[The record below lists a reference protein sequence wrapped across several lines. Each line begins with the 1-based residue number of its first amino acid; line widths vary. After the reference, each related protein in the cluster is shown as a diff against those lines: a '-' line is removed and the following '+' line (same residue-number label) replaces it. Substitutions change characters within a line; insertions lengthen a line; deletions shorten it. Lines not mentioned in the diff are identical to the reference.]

1 MSKETKPN
9 HPPKPEPIKLGT
21 SQRTYATAYANRPP
35 TKRMDTWSWKMVIHS
50 EDVEK
55 NSVSLGRLAIRDVRK
70 KMEQVY
76 KEQQP
81 QVYANEVEKQS
92 FVDLMEMWYLDVVV
106 PRLPE
111 AKIRDEFKL
120 SKRTVLNYQQGIKNL
135 GKVAKDLLVSELN
148 EKSAQEL
155 VRGLQLKYAP
165 RTVQLHATTLR
176 QILLWAWKKQKIDV
190 QITVV
195 TKRPKGA
202 KGYVNKRHTPTDADV
217 EKLLGSLRIC
227 SLKKMVY
234 IGWKTGARTGEICD
248 LIWGD
253 VYKNASGYWIRFSGK
268 TGTRKCPITEEV
280 YTEIR
285 GFKKDNESEQD
296 RLFTPSFRTNCSPQ
310 LRKSCEVRGIEPFTV
325 YGLRRLRVDTLQ
337 RQGIETAVYE
347 RIMGHSIRMAQ
358 EIYRTTNDAD
368 LQGTLVGSVPK
379 RSASVDTETVL
390 TGLIGRLGLSLE
402 EALMRLMG

>member
-1 MSKETKPN
+1 MSKKTKIN
-9 HPPKPEPIKLGT
+9 HPSKPEPIKLGT
-21 SQRTYATAYANRPP
+21 SQQTYATAYANRPP
-35 TKRMDTWSWKMVIHS
+35 TKRMEFWSWKMVIHS
-50 EDVEK
+50 EDVEN

-70 KMEQVY
+70 KMEQIY
-76 KEQQP
+76 KKQQP
-81 QVYANEVEKQS
+81 QVYANEVEKQN

-135 GKVAKDLLVSELN
+135 VKVAKDLLVSELN

-176 QILLWAWKKQKIDV
+176 QILLWAWKKQKIDT

-195 TKRPKGA
+195 TKRPKGE
-202 KGYVNKRHTPTDADV
+202 KGYVNNRHTPTDADV
-217 EKLLGSLRIC
+217 TKLLGSMRMC

-248 LIWGD
+248 LTWGD
-253 VYKNASGYWIRFSGK
+253 VYKNASGYWIPFSGK
-268 TGTRKCPITEEV
+268 TGTRKCPITEEL
-280 YTEIR
+280 YKEIR
-285 GFKKDNESEQD
+285 GFKKDNEREQD
-296 RLFTPSFRTNCSPQ
+296 RLFTPSFRTNCSSK
-310 LRKSCEVRGIEPFTV
+310 LRNSCEIQGIEPFTI

-358 EIYRTTNDAD
+358 EIYQTTNDAD
-368 LQGTLVGSVPK
+368 LQGTLVSTAGESSNDGMK
-379 RSASVDTETVL
+379 VL
-390 TGLIGRLGLSLE
+390 LAGLIGKLELSLE
-402 EALMRLMG
+402 

>member
-1 MSKETKPN
+1 MSKRTKPN
-9 HPPKPEPIKLGT
+9 QPPKPEPIKIGT
-21 SQRTYATAYANRPP
+21 SGRTYATAYANRPP
-35 TKRMDTWSWKMVIHS
+35 TKRMDNWSWKMVIHS
-50 EDVEK
+50 EDAEK

-76 KEQQP
+76 KEEQP

-148 EKSAQEL
+148 EKSAQEM

-195 TKRPKGA
+195 TKRPKGE
-202 KGYVNKRHTPTDADV
+202 KGYVNNRHTPTDADV
-217 EKLLGSLRIC
+217 EKLLGSMRMC
-227 SLKKMVY
+227 SLKMMVY

-248 LIWGD
+248 LVWGD
-253 VYKNASGYWIRFSGK
+253 VFRTGKDCWIRFSGK

-280 YTEIR
+280 YTEVR
-285 GFKKDNESEQD
+285 SFKRDTDSEQG

-310 LRKSCEVRGIEPFTV
+310 LRKSCEIRGIEPFTV

-368 LQGTLVGSVPK
+368 LQGTLKSSASN
-379 RSASVDTETVL
+379 RSASIDPEAVL
-390 TGLIGRLGLSLE
+390 TGLIERLGLSLE
-402 EALMRLMG
+402 EALMRLMK

>member
-1 MSKETKPN
+1 MSRMTKN
-9 HPPKPEPIKLGT
+9 HQMEKPDPIKLGT
-21 SQRTYATAYANRPP
+21 AKKIYATAYANRPP
-35 TKRMDTWSWKMVIHS
+35 TKRMEFWSWKMVIHAD
-50 EDVEK
+50 DVE
-55 NSVSLGRLAIRDVRK
+55 NGSISLGRLTIRDVRK

-135 GKVAKDLLVSELN
+135 GKVAKNLLVSELD
-148 EKSAQEL
+148 EKSAQDL

-190 QITVV
+190 HITIV
-195 TKRPKGA
+195 TKRPKGE
-202 KGYVNKRHTPTDADV
+202 KGYVNNRHTPTDSDV
-217 EKLLGSLRIC
+217 EKLLGSMRMC

-248 LIWGD
+248 LTWADI
-253 VYKNASGYWIRFSGK
+253 YKVS
-268 TGTRKCPITEEV
+268 
-280 YTEIR
+280 
-285 GFKKDNESEQD
+285 
-296 RLFTPSFRTNCSPQ
+296 
-310 LRKSCEVRGIEPFTV
+310 VR
-325 YGLRRLRVDTLQ
+325 
-337 RQGIETAVYE
+337 
-347 RIMGHSIRMAQ
+347 
-358 EIYRTTNDAD
+358 
-368 LQGTLVGSVPK
+368 
-379 RSASVDTETVL
+379 
-390 TGLIGRLGLSLE
+390 
-402 EALMRLMG
+402 